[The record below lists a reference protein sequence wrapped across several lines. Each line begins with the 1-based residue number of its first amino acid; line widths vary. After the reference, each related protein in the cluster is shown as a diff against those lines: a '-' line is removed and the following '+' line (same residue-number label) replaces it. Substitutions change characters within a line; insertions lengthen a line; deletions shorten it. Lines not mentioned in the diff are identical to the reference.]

1 MRIFSKFVLVSTL
14 SFLLGPVVLGEILDR
29 IVVIIDDRFI
39 ITLSD
44 IRKERTLQ
52 SALGRNPGTDE
63 AIVDALIE
71 RYLVDEEISE
81 FREIAV
87 EDDAVTERLR
97 ALRVPPG
104 VSTEDLREALVGEF
118 RRSQFMMERF
128 QQFIRVSDEELQKY
142 YNEVYA
148 PEVKNRGGRLP
159 PLEEVVDAIRQ
170 NRVAEKMN
178 EEVDSWLAEL
188 RRRSVIEK
196 IPN

>member
-1 MRIFSKFVLVSTL
+1 MQIFSKFVLVTTL

-44 IRKERTLQ
+44 IRKERAIQ
-52 SALGRNPGTDE
+52 SALGRDPGTDD
-63 AIVDALIE
+63 AIADALIE
-71 RYLVDEEISE
+71 RHLVDEQIAD
-81 FREIAV
+81 FREIEV
-87 EDDAVTERLR
+87 GNDAVDERLR
-97 ALRVPPG
+97 SLRVPAG
-104 VSTEDLREALVGEF
+104 ISIEDVREALNGEF
-118 RRSQFMMERF
+118 RRGQYMTERF

-148 PEVKNRGGRLP
+148 PEVRNRGGQPR

>member
-1 MRIFSKFVLVSTL
+1 MRIFSKFVLVTTL

-44 IRKERTLQ
+44 IRKERAIQ
-52 SALGRNPGTDE
+52 SALGRDPGTDD
-63 AIVDALIE
+63 AIADALIE
-71 RYLVDEEISE
+71 RHLVDEQIAD
-81 FREIAV
+81 FREIEV
-87 EDDAVTERLR
+87 GNDAVDERLR
-97 ALRVPPG
+97 SLRVPAG
-104 VSTEDLREALVGEF
+104 ISIEDVREALNGEF
-118 RRSQFMMERF
+118 RRGQYMTERF

-148 PEVKNRGGRLP
+148 PEVRNRGGQPR